1 MKNKYANSALKQ
13 GARHY
18 SDYKGNSFIAVEKR
32 SLSIL
37 TVFKWLALV
46 VLALVMALYIF
57 G

>member
-1 MKNKYANSALKQ
+1 MKNKYTNGALKQ

-32 SLSIL
+32 TPSIL
-37 TVFKWLALV
+37 TVFKWLLLV
-46 VLALVMALYIF
+46 VLALIMALYIF

>member
-1 MKNKYANSALKQ
+1 MRNKYTNQALKS

-32 SLSIL
+32 SLNIV
-37 TVFKWLALV
+37 TVFKWLLLV
-46 VLALVMALYIF
+46 VLVLIIALYIF

>member
-1 MKNKYANSALKQ
+1 MRNKYTNQALKS

-32 SLSIL
+32 SLSIVM
-37 TVFKWLALV
+37 VFKWLLLV
-46 VLALVMALYIF
+46 IMVLVMALYIF